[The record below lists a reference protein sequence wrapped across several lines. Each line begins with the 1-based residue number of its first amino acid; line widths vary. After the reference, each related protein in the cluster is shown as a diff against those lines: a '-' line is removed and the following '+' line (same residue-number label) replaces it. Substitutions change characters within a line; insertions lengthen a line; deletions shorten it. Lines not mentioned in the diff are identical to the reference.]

1 MISIILIEC
10 FVLSYISNYILGNV
24 PGSKKKKLTLQW
36 DFLGGKFLER
46 IFKPNHFDSIFSV
59 QVISSKLG

>member
-10 FVLSYISNYILGNV
+10 FVLSHISNYILGNV
-24 PGSKKKKLTLQW
+24 QGRKKKKKLTLWW

-46 IFKPNHFDSIFSV
+46 VF
-59 QVISSKLG
+59 